1 MLKHFLFFFIFILCI
16 VYFASR
22 AIIFAQRRG
31 EQVKQKV
38 FSRLHLRTFA
48 NILNKLRK
56 VTLFQVRQKKN
67 NIYIYIRIY
76 TYTRMYICLYFRI
89 GFHGNVVRLC
99 NGECLS
105 RASGDTPCIC
115 TRLRRYGC
123 EPRQLS
129 PYGITINS
137 IIMLAYRDSTFEF
150 LGRKFILIVR
160 CFCSVR
166 IFSSSLLSF
175 FFSLFRITSEK

>member
-1 MLKHFLFFFIFILCI
+1 
-16 VYFASR
+16 
-22 AIIFAQRRG
+22 
-31 EQVKQKV
+31 
-38 FSRLHLRTFA
+38 
-48 NILNKLRK
+48 
-56 VTLFQVRQKKN
+56 
-67 NIYIYIRIY
+67 
-76 TYTRMYICLYFRI
+76 MYICLYFRI

-150 LGRKFILIVR
+150 LGRKIYLDR
-160 CFCSVR
+160 
-166 IFSSSLLSF
+166 SLLLFCTYIFIFIAF
-175 FFSLFRITSEK
+175 FLFLSLSYNL